1 MIMPDAM
8 TTPFH
13 TPGPGG
19 WVGANSMAQSF
30 LPQNLR
36 SQGAE
41 FSPGSKTEKA
51 SASEL
56 GSYTAGAAAGLEPHT
71 GWIPVE
77 AKEGKQQGPSTSSQS
92 EEGQTEQPER
102 R

>member
-1 MIMPDAM
+1 
-8 TTPFH
+8 
-13 TPGPGG
+13 
-19 WVGANSMAQSF
+19 MAQPF

-41 FSPGSKTEKA
+41 FSAGSKTEKA

-71 GWIPVE
+71 RVDPSGS
-77 AKEGKQQGPSTSSQS
+77 KERKTTRPLN
-92 EEGQTEQPER
+92 
-102 R
+102 